1 MKNNIFVIESEVSH
15 STTIIKEA
23 SRISMHASIY
33 LISSLNRLIKVLPQ
47 NVELFMEAMKNNA
60 K

>member
-1 MKNNIFVIESEVSH
+1 MKKNIFVIESEISF

-23 SRISMHASIY
+23 SGISMHVSIY
-33 LISSLNRLIKVLPQ
+33 LRGSLKRLIKVFPQ
-47 NVELFMEAMKNNA
+47 NVELLMEAMKNNA

>member
-1 MKNNIFVIESEVSH
+1 MRKKFFVIESEVSY

-23 SRISMHASIY
+23 SRISMHVSIY
-33 LISSLNRLIKVLPQ
+33 LRSSLKRLIKVFPK